1 MSDITVQLIFGLCL
15 IVIAVALFLVTNSRV
30 WDIYYDETLK
40 TYPMRRWIEK
50 KRSLAQSRKNFN
62 RIALR
67 VGAVVLGPGGIVIFV
82 PRAVAILL
90 GP

>member
-50 KRSLAQSRKNFN
+50 KR
-62 RIALR
+62 
-67 VGAVVLGPGGIVIFV
+67 
-82 PRAVAILL
+82 
-90 GP
+90 